1 MNNYIHYR
9 FKHYDGLG
17 IPTEFTASS
26 LMQAKIDQRINRG
39 NTKTS
44 YRSIT
49 LEGAELLTLVREDQG
64 IEDLLH
70 DVLNETEKKLN
81 SDFTSSDFEKYFDLE
96 NNTSSNFFENIE
108 KIVRDNNQILTYKEK
123 LENILNGIATQLGKE
138 NYGELGK
145 MIIANVK
152 NNYGYEISEQ
162 QIYKDFLMNCDSKYF
177 TVNKNYVGKL
187 TDSINKIYLLAQS
200 LPVLGKTGKLNFKI
214 KTLTLLGNRT
224 VGWITKCSD
233 VIKDIAISKVA
244 NEIKHDLAVAL
255 EEGFNSLKGNKDIE
269 VEIEEDLKN
278 FIQNNK
284 PLRTNFSKNYDG
296 IKITST
302 DSYVEIEI
310 DMQPYFSPLEK
321 QYANTRD
328 ISNIRNS
335 EKMLDAIDLIEG
347 ATQEGILNLSS
358 SHAMSSSEES
368 NLQNVFNQTQQKIA
382 QMKVLYQ
389 LTSLTDNDYYIING
403 KVYSLSELLQVVLND
418 DKSVFYKLTYDRKK
432 LVQLNRWESVYQN
445 DWDNAYLRSGKNEL
459 IQHSNLMTYEFNLM
473 ESLK

>member
-269 VEIEEDLKN
+269 VEIE
-278 FIQNNK
+278 
-284 PLRTNFSKNYDG
+284 
-296 IKITST
+296 
-302 DSYVEIEI
+302 I